1 MFLGLK
7 ITKSGIWLCHSLQFA
22 AMLTVLSNL
31 FQYYVYL
38 GQLKRMGGFLS
49 RYGPALVVLAA
60 SLLLMV
66 HPTVFLLKDLQLI
79 HPICENGSALGAMYV
94 CTHTGLVMLFCG
106 AAWGTDGFEVLRVAW
121 ARRRGA

>member
-1 MFLGLK
+1 
-7 ITKSGIWLCHSLQFA
+7 
-22 AMLTVLSNL
+22 MLTVLSNL

-38 GQLKRMGGFLS
+38 GQKRTGVSFA
-49 RYGPALVVLAA
+49 RYGPAVIVLVA

-94 CTHTGLVMLFCG
+94 CTHTGLLMLLCA
-106 AAWGTDGFEVLRVAW
+106 AAWGTDGFANLRAAVGQ
-121 ARRRGA
+121 RGA